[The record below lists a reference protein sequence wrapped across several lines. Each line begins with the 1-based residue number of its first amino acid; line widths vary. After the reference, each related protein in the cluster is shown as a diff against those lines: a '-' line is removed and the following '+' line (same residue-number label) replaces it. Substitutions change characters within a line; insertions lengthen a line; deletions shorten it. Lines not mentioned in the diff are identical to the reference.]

1 MPHPQQLSL
10 FDARN
15 QQTLLLGGFVASMK
29 GAMRRMVEQSGLS
42 RAQVVDQMNAIS
54 KNAGKGRKHNLPT
67 LEKWLA
73 DEERGQ
79 LPNLLDLETLQLATG
94 SMLGLE
100 TWLAMHGCGVMDE
113 NARLMVEFAKLE
125 LGRAESE
132 KQRRQ
137 LKERLAERR

>member
-1 MPHPQQLSL
+1 MQGPSLLKNRTQGRGRMPYSQQHSQQHAQQLSL
-10 FDARN
+10 FDKRN

-54 KNAGKGRKHNLPT
+54 KSASKGRKHNLPT

-79 LPNLLDLETLQLATG
+79 LPNLLDFETLQLATG
-94 SMLGLE
+94 SRHGLE
-100 TWLAMHGCGVMDE
+100 TWLAMQRLRADGC
-113 NARLMVEFAKLE
+113 R
-125 LGRAESE
+125 
-132 KQRRQ
+132 
-137 LKERLAERR
+137 